1 MKKAFLSI
9 SLLLLVSAAMFSLS
23 TAAEKASAAE
33 KLYELKY
40 QLKPGTKFVIVSTG
54 ETESVT
60 DQMGTEVVASIT
72 GDGEDTYTV
81 LSADKEKGLT
91 IELEIGERTQDISSD
106 MGSASTDFSELI
118 GKKAKFVLLPNGEAA
133 DFEGFDELPEV
144 TTGSGE
150 TLTKDL
156 YILGVKDTFPKLPD
170 KPVKIGD
177 TWKDVQGHDV
187 PLGSGTLRSDSD
199 YTYKL
204 IEEVEKDGYDC
215 LKIEVMGTDNL
226 SGDFEQQG
234 TPLSLE
240 RDTTTKAVLYFA
252 YKKGMFILYE
262 AESKAEGIIFVP
274 SAGMEIPQT
283 MTTKGNVVVRFKK

>member
-1 MKKAFLSI
+1 MKKVFLSI
-9 SLLLLVSAAMFSLS
+9 SLLLLVSAAMLSLS
-23 TAAEKASAAE
+23 TAAEKTPAAE

-40 QLKPGTKFVIVSTG
+40 QLKPGTTFVIVSTG

-81 LSADKEKGLT
+81 LSADKDKGLT

-118 GKKAKFVLLPNGEAA
+118 GKKAKFVLLPNGEAEG
-133 DFEGFDELPEV
+133 FEGFDELPEV

-150 TLTKDL
+150 TLTKEL
-156 YILGVKDTFPKLPD
+156 YIIGVKDTFPKLPD

-177 TWKDVQGHDV
+177 TWKDVQGYDV
-187 PLGSGTLRSDSD
+187 PLGDYTLRSDSD
-199 YTYKL
+199 YTYTL
-204 IEEVEKDGYDC
+204 LEEVKKDGIDC
-215 LKIEVMGTDNL
+215 LKIEVTGTDKVT
-226 SGDFEQQG
+226 GEFEQQG
-234 TPLSLE
+234 TLLELE
-240 RDTTTKAVLYFA
+240 RVTTTKAVMYFA
-252 YKKGMFILYE
+252 YNMGMFVLYE

-274 SAGMEIPQT
+274 SAGIEIPQT
-283 MTTKGNVVVRFKK
+283 LTTTGNVVVRFK